1 MTGVAVR
8 PAGDRAVLLELADNA
23 AALRVAERLRAE
35 RPELVDVVPGHR
47 TVLLTWGGGDRPPG
61 LAELA
66 EAALADELPGASRPA
81 REIAVT
87 YDGPDLEEVARLCGL
102 SVEEVVARHRAAMY
116 VVGFLGFAPGFA
128 YLLGGDPALHVPRRD
143 DPRTRVP
150 AGSVA
155 VAGPYSGIYPRESPG
170 GWRLL
175 GRTDAVLFD
184 AAREPPALLAAGDG
198 VRFVAR

>member
-1 MTGVAVR
+1 MIR

-23 AALRVAERLRAE
+23 EAVRVATRVRAE
-35 RPELVDVVPGHR
+35 LDGVVDVVPGHR
-47 TVLLTWGGGDRPPG
+47 TVLVTWAGPARADDLRAVVSGGEVAAVAPRTH
-61 LAELA
+61 ELA
-66 EAALADELPGASRPA
+66 VA
-81 REIAVT
+81 
-87 YDGPDLEEVARLCGL
+87 YDGPDLAEVAELAGLSPEEVI
-102 SVEEVVARHRAAMY
+102 ARHAAGSY

-128 YLLGGDPALHVPRRD
+128 YLLGGDERLRVPRREE
-143 DPRTRVP
+143 PRTRVP

-155 VAGPYSGIYPRESPG
+155 VAGEYSGIYPRESPG

-184 AAREPPALLAAGDG
+184 ATRASPALLAAGDR